1 MPDVPLLS
9 ASELTIRRDG
19 QVILENVALSVMP
32 GEIHV
37 VIGPNGAGKSS
48 LLGALLGQTVFSGAV
63 RCHFRG
69 SGRIGLVPQSF
80 PVDRTL
86 PVTVTE
92 FLALSR
98 QRLPICFGVRS
109 AARGRI
115 RELLEQVGLPE
126 IGSRRLGA
134 LSGGELRRVLLANA
148 MDPEPELIFLDEPAS
163 GLDQASAARLE
174 EILLAMRKAAGTT
187 VIMVSHDLA
196 QVRRLADRVTWLDR
210 SVRAA
215 GSPAEVLGDKPFFP
229 FADPGLPAPS
239 SPEAR

>member
-32 GEIHV
+32 GEIHI

-48 LLGALLGQTVFSGAV
+48 LLGALLGQTVFSGSV

-69 SGRIGLVPQSF
+69 SGRVGLVPQSF

-98 QRLPICFGVRS
+98 QRLPICFGVRA
-109 AARGRI
+109 AARLRI
-115 RELLEQVGLPE
+115 HELLGQVGLPE
-126 IGSRRLGA
+126 IGPRRLGA

-148 MDPEPELIFLDEPAS
+148 MDPEPELMFLDEPAS

-174 EILLAMRKAAGTT
+174 EILLALREAAGTT

-229 FADPGLPAPS
+229 FADPGLPAPIS
-239 SPEAR
+239 AEVG